1 MALSLEMPGAAQ
13 SILEQLVRIPSATGH
28 EQAIAHAFAGR
39 CEEAGLEVETQ
50 EVEPGR
56 LNVIARW
63 RVGRRPRLLLTGHLD
78 TVPVGEG
85 WTRDPFGAE
94 VAGGRLYGRGAC
106 DMKGGLAAMLGAIVD
121 LRARGAEP
129 AGDVVLAA
137 VVGEEEDSAGT
148 RALIAGG
155 VAADW
160 AVLAEPTAMALV
172 VANRGLMNYR
182 LVVRGA
188 SVHASSPELGRNAVT
203 AAARLVL
210 ELEACADGL
219 ATRPHRL
226 FGPPNLTVGTI
237 HGGTRPYVVPDRCV
251 VEVDRR
257 VNPGE
262 TRDQVVA
269 EIQAAIARTRAH
281 LGWLEVEVEAGPE
294 YLAFEI
300 PEEHELIGAMTSAMA
315 AANLPRR
322 LSAWRA
328 ASDAG
333 FLVHTAGIPCVL
345 FGPGDIEQSAHRPD
359 EWMDLVDLEV
369 AQRVFERLLLGRVE
383 AVEVVDGSVP

>member
-1 MALSLEMPGAAQ
+1 MPASAQ

-28 EQAIAHAFAGR
+28 EQAVAEAFAGL
-39 CEEAGLEVETQ
+39 CQAVGLEVEMQ

-56 LNVIARW
+56 SNVIASW
-63 RVGRRPRLLLTGHLD
+63 RVGRGPRLLLTGHLD

-85 WTRDPFGAE
+85 WERDPFGAE
-94 VAGGRLYGRGAC
+94 VEGGRLYGRGAC
-106 DMKGGLAAMLGAIVD
+106 DMKGGLAAMLGAVVD

-129 AGDVVLAA
+129 AGDVTLAA

-148 RALIAGG
+148 RALIARG
-155 VAADW
+155 VEADW

-182 LVVRGA
+182 LIVKGS

-210 ELEACADGL
+210 ELEVLREGL
-219 ATRPHRL
+219 ATRHHHL
-226 FGPPNLTVGTI
+226 FGSPNLTVGTI
-237 HGGTRPYVVPDRCV
+237 HGGTRPYVVPDRCE

-262 TRDQVVA
+262 TREQVVA
-269 EIQAAIARTRAH
+269 ELQEAVTRTRAH
-281 LGWLEVEVEAGPE
+281 VPWLDVELEAGPD

-300 PEEHELIGAMTSAMA
+300 PEEHGLVRSMTAAMA
-315 AANLPRR
+315 SAQLPRR
-322 LSAWRA
+322 ISAWRA

-345 FGPGDIEQSAHRPD
+345 FGPGDIEQAAHRPD
-359 EWMDLVDLEV
+359 EWIDLEDLEV
-369 AQRVFERLLLGRVE
+369 AQRVFERLLLGREQV
-383 AVEVVDGSVP
+383 VEVGDGSVS

>member
-1 MALSLEMPGAAQ
+1 MPPSAQ
-13 SILEQLVRIPSATGH
+13 SILAQLVRIPSATGD
-28 EQAIAHAFAGR
+28 EQAVAQAIADRSEA
-39 CEEAGLEVETQ
+39 AGLEVEMQ

-56 LNVIARW
+56 SNVIASW
-63 RVGRRPRLLLTGHLD
+63 RVGHGPRLLLTGHLD

-121 LRARGAEP
+121 LRERGAEP
-129 AGDVVLAA
+129 AGDVTLAA

-148 RALIAGG
+148 RALIARG
-155 VAADW
+155 VEADW

-182 LVVRGA
+182 LIVRGS

-210 ELEACADGL
+210 ELETLGDGL
-219 ATRPHRL
+219 ATRHHHL

-237 HGGTRPYVVPDRCV
+237 RGGTRPYVVPDRCE

-262 TRDQVVA
+262 TREQVVA
-269 EIQAAIARTRAH
+269 ELQEAVARTRAQVP
-281 LGWLEVEVEAGPE
+281 WLEVDLEAGPD
-294 YLAFEI
+294 YMAFEI
-300 PEEHELIGAMTSAMA
+300 PEDHGLVRSMTAAMA
-315 AANLPRR
+315 SAQLPRR
-322 LSAWRA
+322 ISAWRA

-345 FGPGDIEQSAHRPD
+345 FGPGDIEQAAHRPD
-359 EWMDLVDLEV
+359 EWIDLEDLEV
-369 AQRVFERLLLGRVE
+369 AQRVFERLLLGRE
-383 AVEVVDGSVP
+383 QGVEVVDGSIPR

>member
-1 MALSLEMPGAAQ
+1 MPGSAR

-28 EQAIAHAFAGR
+28 EAAVAQAFAGL
-39 CEEAGLEVETQ
+39 CERAGLEVDLQ

-56 LNVIARW
+56 PNVVARW
-63 RVGRRPRLLLTGHLD
+63 RVGRGRRLLFTGHLD

-85 WTRDPFGAE
+85 WSRDPFGAE

-106 DMKGGLAAMLGAIVD
+106 DMKGGLAAMLGAVVD
-121 LRARGAEP
+121 LRERGAQP
-129 AGDVVLAA
+129 AGDVVIAA

-148 RALIAGG
+148 RALIARGLE
-155 VAADW
+155 ADW
-160 AVLAEPTAMALV
+160 AVLSEPTAMALV

-182 LVVRGA
+182 LTVKGS

-210 ELEACADGL
+210 ELEALGKEL
-219 ATRPHRL
+219 GKRHHHL

-237 HGGTRPYVVPDRCV
+237 HGGTRPYVVPDRCE

-262 TRDQVVA
+262 TREQVV
-269 EIQAAIARTRAH
+269 EELQAAIDRTRAR
-281 LGWLEVEVEAGPE
+281 LPWLEVDMEAGPD

-300 PEEHELIGAMTSAMA
+300 PEEHELVEAMTGAMA
-315 AANLPRR
+315 AAGVSRR
-322 LSAWRA
+322 ISAWRA

-345 FGPGDIEQSAHRPD
+345 FGPGDIEQGAHRPD
-359 EWMDLVDLEV
+359 EWIDLNDLEA
-369 AQRVFERLLLGRVE
+369 AQRVFERLLLGPE
-383 AVEVVDGSVP
+383 KAVEVVDGSVPR